1 MRYLHIAILWWLKRL
16 HGDRRWVSYFSPFIC
31 LQISCTSAQPWYYLE
46 CMWCSKIRIK
56 YIWKGTRY
64 VFAMMS
70 CSKNQIIFVIHFCHF
85 NLVYNI
91 HFIGKAGV
99 LWRSPCISLK
109 LGHHMAN
116 WLKGPYGQSDYRIY
130 SIPFQ
135 GTTYMQNFKR
145 WKCTNLTKIGIYF
158 LDGTLQSD
166 CSAKYTS
173 V

>member
-70 CSKNQIIFVIHFCHF
+70 CSKNKIIFVIHFCH
-85 NLVYNI
+85 
-91 HFIGKAGV
+91 HFHLQCIIF
-99 LWRSPCISLK
+99 ISLEK
-109 LGHHMAN
+109 RVFYDGVPASHSS
-116 WLKGPYGQSDYRIY
+116 WVTIWPTGLKDHTGNRITEY
-130 SIPFQ
+130 TQFRFRELP
-135 GTTYMQNFKR
+135 T
-145 WKCTNLTKIGIYF
+145 CKISNVENVQI
-158 LDGTLQSD
+158 
-166 CSAKYTS
+166 
-173 V
+173 